1 MRRNDSEAESPVGE
15 PPVPVIPGHN
25 PPALF
30 SVSIMDLIEK
40 LESRLTGPLKAYYF
54 ANQERIQKALF
65 KALKAKKNEL
75 REKRV
80 ARKTTGSLAL
90 VANEPVS
97 TYPSVQAAKDAVVG
111 MVADLA
117 ALPPPLPEPFN
128 DDAGFSMATNGP
140 LRAFLARV
148 AGDYATDQDYLYAAR
163 LLITHSKTQLP
174 RQAVMGAVRTLED
187 YLKPGRLTK
196 PNAKKPDE
204 QDFHIYSRVK
214 LSRGSVPLTKTGS
227 LNWTYDPKTGYLS
240 LSTKTLD
247 LFAARDA
254 INEAGGNAVPRA
266 EEKGGYKHWYLDI
279 SIKEVPLLIDYLRDQ
294 YPDAADRLH
303 TSWEGWTEQAAKAP
317 EPRQIKKTAKQS
329 AKLPRPAT
337 GKATGDLRQGE
348 YYAPE
353 QKYPAFSWEV
363 TPAGVVVGLTT
374 RDRFQKRGGLP
385 GESLSALYSFTSYFN
400 RYGKRLTVDK
410 FKVLIPT
417 TPTQLAVF
425 MQEWREGAESEGELK
440 EIPAVFNYLPALSEA
455 WEKAGLDA
463 QVQLS
468 PGQIVTPQGI
478 EKDVYTVKAPR
489 RLVSEN
495 MQTVDLST
503 ITPKIHS
510 TWEELVR
517 GDNKQIVRDLSFVY
531 QWSRLLPK
539 EDGDVEMIR
548 TKGGDTREQS
558 QSRIRS
564 SGFKGETPLPSWG
577 RSIDT
582 IAAVAKELTEPSFS
596 VCRGVFVVPTSL
608 VDTNFI
614 PTLGAAWGVRSL
626 SAATE
631 ATKSKVVVIGTDNV
645 SEICGWFLYARY
657 RTNVQG
663 NKIVDKETGQYQKEI
678 ILNYY
683 SANLAQTGWGDDAQ
697 ELMPGWAKRVDL
709 KEKLQYQ
716 PFPVA
721 VILGEI
727 RAGFA
732 PRLTRALDLSN
743 EFVLSYTMRIALL
756 SEYMLNC
763 PKAFPVATAA
773 KLSDIPQPERTQI
786 ENMYDWNKMQYL
798 NKDYPGGPKLM
809 GLMEYQ
815 KIGAAY
821 VWLRGGRALIGDA
834 MGLGKTVQAIT
845 AVRMKAPQTL
855 PAVIVCPSS
864 VLYNWA
870 TEIERWYPGAN
881 VFVGTAAILGRLGDG
896 ELTDGERNADF
907 IILGWSSTSTYG
919 PRYYDRIKTLIV
931 DESHYGK
938 KFDSVRSIGARE
950 LAYRAE
956 YSIVMSG
963 TALDNAKLEE
973 LWPQLSMV
981 DPIAFGEAL
990 DGEGYYKY
998 TNNFVP
1004 SEKNTNFRGNIPTL
1018 DTVDN
1023 LRKRLS
1029 VMLRCYMVRRLKN
1042 QVPLGLGEKTRVYR
1056 EVMLTPAQRKIYD
1069 TEIAKVLEV
1078 VIQKIREKR
1087 IDAALKFIKDGN
1099 GKITVYQATEMANE
1113 LEYNPKKIAGTAFVV
1128 YLIARQAVAKV
1139 KTPFAIETIVT
1150 RLKEYPNDPVVVF
1163 VEFDANM
1170 ELIKEALDNR
1180 NIPYVFIDGSVSP
1193 LERRRRVEAF
1203 QKDRDNSKV
1212 KVFIG
1217 TRAAREGITLTRA
1230 NYTLF
1235 VDRWYVP
1242 AWEEQAEDRTYR
1254 YTQNRDVT
1262 IEFLVVKDTIDEQL
1276 NALIERKRQI
1286 IGDVVG
1292 EDKFEELEEKGDKVV
1307 DEEYAGDLMET
1318 LRANIE
1324 GLSGL
1329 TEEDTI
1335 IDEQMVRDAAAKDD
1349 DFSDKG
1355 VEAVRDPGTRA
1366 FKQKEMY
1373 DYVKKVGGSASYITL
1388 DEAGYNKTMI
1398 SAGIK
1403 AGYFK
1408 SVTIPRVLKNSGK
1421 ARTNG
1426 LYEPGTPAPLTLA
1439 DIPKFKIQPGQMK
1452 LHRIVGHK
1460 VAANP
1465 RRVTA
1470 LIPKRRR

>member
-1 MRRNDSEAESPVGE
+1 MRRNDSEMESPVGE
-15 PPVPVIPGHN
+15 PPVPDLPGYN
-25 PPALF
+25 VPALF
-30 SVSIMDLIEK
+30 SVTVLDLIER
-40 LESRLTGPLKAYYF
+40 LESRLSGALKSYYF

-80 ARKTTGSLAL
+80 ARKTTGSVVL
-90 VANEPVS
+90 VASEPVAV
-97 TYPSVQAAKDAVVG
+97 YPNVQAAKDAVVS

-117 ALPPPLPEPFN
+117 ALPPPLPEPFK

-140 LRAFLARV
+140 LRAFLSRV
-148 AGDYATDQDYLYAAR
+148 AGGYAEDQDYLYAAR

-174 RQAVMGAVRTLED
+174 REAVMGAVRTLED
-187 YLKPGRLTK
+187 YLKPERLTK
-196 PNAKKPDE
+196 PKAQRPDE

-214 LSRGSVPLTKTGS
+214 LARGSVPLTKTAN
-227 LNWTYDPKTGYLS
+227 LNWIYDPKTGYLS

-247 LFAARDA
+247 LFATRDA

-266 EEKGGYKHWYLDI
+266 EERGGHKNWYLDI

-294 YPDAADRLH
+294 YPNAADRLQ
-303 TSWEGWTEQAAKAP
+303 TAWEGWTEQAAKAP
-317 EPRQIKKTAKQS
+317 EPRQIKKTGKQS
-329 AKLPRPAT
+329 AKLPRPAA

-348 YYAPE
+348 YYAPD

-363 TPAGVVVGLTT
+363 TPAGVMVGLTT
-374 RDRFQKRGGLP
+374 RDRFQKKGGLP
-385 GESLSALYSFTSYFN
+385 GESLSALFSFSSYFT

-410 FKVLIPT
+410 FKVLVPT

-425 MQEWREGAESEGELK
+425 LQEWREATDSEGDLK
-440 EIPAVFNYLPALSEA
+440 EIPAVFAYLPALYEA

-468 PGQIVTPQGI
+468 PAQMVTPRGV
-478 EKDVYTVKAPR
+478 EKEVYTARAPR
-489 RLVSEN
+489 RLASEKAES
-495 MQTVDLST
+495 VDLST
-503 ITPKIHS
+503 ITPKLHD

-517 GDNKQIVRDLSFVY
+517 GNSKQIVRDLSFVY

-539 EDGDVEMIR
+539 VDEAAQTIKG
-548 TKGGDTREQS
+548 KGGGREES
-558 QSRIRS
+558 QSKIQS
-564 SGFKGETPLPSWG
+564 SGFSGETPLPSWG
-577 RSIDT
+577 RTIDT
-582 IAAVAKELTEPSFS
+582 IAAIAKELPEPSFS
-596 VCRGVFVVPTSL
+596 ACRGVFVLPTAM
-608 VDTNFI
+608 VDTDFL
-614 PTLGAAWGVRSL
+614 PQLGSAWGLRPL
-626 SAATE
+626 LTATE
-631 ATKSKVVVIGTDNV
+631 ATKSKIVVIGTDNV
-645 SEICGWFLYARY
+645 SEICGWFLYANY
-657 RTNVQG
+657 RKDIKG
-663 NKIVDKETGQYQKEI
+663 NKIQDKATGQYQKEI
-678 ILNYY
+678 ILNFY
-683 SANLAQTGWGDDAQ
+683 SANLAQNGYGASTY
-697 ELMPGWAKRVDL
+697 ELMPGWGGRVDL
-709 KEKLQYQ
+709 NQIIQYQ
-716 PFPVA
+716 PFPVPVA
-721 VILGEI
+721 LGEV
-727 RAGFA
+727 RAAYA
-732 PRLTRALDLSN
+732 PRLARALDLSD
-743 EFVLSYTMRIALL
+743 EFVLSYTLRIALL
-756 SEYMLNC
+756 SDYMLNC
-763 PKAFPVATAA
+763 PKAFPVAAAA
-773 KLSDIPQPERTQI
+773 KFSDIPQPERAQI

-798 NKDYPGGPKLM
+798 NKDYPGGPKMM

-845 AVRMKAPQTL
+845 AVRMRAPQTL
-855 PAVIVCPSS
+855 PAVVVCPSS

-870 TEIERWYPGAN
+870 AEIERWYPGAN
-881 VFVGTAAILGRLGDG
+881 VFVGTGPILGKLGDG
-896 ELTDGERNADF
+896 ELTDVERNADF
-907 IILGWSSTSTYG
+907 IIMGWSSTSKYG

-950 LAYRAE
+950 LAYQAQ

-981 DPIAFGEAL
+981 DPVAFGEAL

-1004 SEKNTNFRGNIPTL
+1004 SERNTSFRGNIPTL
-1018 DTVDN
+1018 DSVDN

-1056 EVMLTPAQRKIYD
+1056 EVLLTPGQREIYD
-1069 TEIAKVLEV
+1069 TEMAKVLEV
-1078 VIQKIREKR
+1078 VIQRIREKR
-1087 IDAALKFIKDGN
+1087 IEAALKFIKNGK

-1150 RLKEYPNDPVVVF
+1150 RLKEHPNDPVVVF

-1170 ELIKEALDNR
+1170 ALIKEALSAR
-1180 NIPYVFIDGSVSP
+1180 NIPFVFIDGSVPP

-1212 KVFIG
+1212 KVFVG

-1254 YTQNRDVT
+1254 YTQTRDVT
-1262 IEFLVVKDTIDEQL
+1262 IEFLVVKNTIDEKL

-1286 IGDVVG
+1286 ISDVVG
-1292 EDKFEELEEKGDKVV
+1292 EDKFEEIEEEGDEAVA
-1307 DEEYAGDLMET
+1307 DEYAGDLMET
-1318 LRANIE
+1318 LRASIE
-1324 GLSGL
+1324 GLSSL

-1335 IDEQMVRDAAAKDD
+1335 IDEQMVRDAAAEDD
-1349 DFSDKG
+1349 AFLDEG
-1355 VEAVRDPGTRA
+1355 VQVVRDPGTRA
-1366 FKQKEMY
+1366 FKQKELY
-1373 DYVKKVGGSASYITL
+1373 EYIKKLGGMASYPVL
-1388 DEAGYNKTMI
+1388 EEAGYTKAGVA
-1398 SAGIK
+1398 SGIK

-1408 SVTIPRVLKNSGK
+1408 SIKIPRVLKNNGLV
-1421 ARTNG
+1421 RTNDSDG
-1426 LYEPGTPAPLTLA
+1426 SYAVTPLTLA
-1439 DIPKFKIQPGQMK
+1439 DIPKFKVQPGQMK
-1452 LHRIVGHK
+1452 LRRITEHK
-1460 VAANP
+1460 VKENP

>member
-1 MRRNDSEAESPVGE
+1 MRRNDSEMESPVGE
-15 PPVPVIPGHN
+15 PPVPSIPGHN

-30 SVSIMDLIEK
+30 SVTVLDLIER
-40 LESRLTGPLKAYYF
+40 LESRLTGPLRAYYF
-54 ANQERIQKALF
+54 AHQERIQKALF
-65 KALKAKKNEL
+65 NALKEKKNEL

-80 ARKTTGSLAL
+80 IRKTTGSIAQ
-90 VANEPVS
+90 VSNEAVY
-97 TYPSVQAAKDAVVG
+97 TYPNVQAAKDAVVG

-117 ALPPPLPEPFN
+117 VLPPPLPKPYN
-128 DDAGFSMATNGP
+128 DDAGFSLATNGA
-140 LRAFLARV
+140 LRAFLSRV
-148 AGDYATDQDYLYAAR
+148 AGGYADDQDYLYAAR

-174 RQAVMGAVRTLED
+174 RQAVMGAVRTLEN
-187 YLKPGRLTK
+187 YLKPARLTK
-196 PNAKKPDE
+196 PGAKKPDE
-204 QDFHIYSRVK
+204 QDFHIYSRTP
-214 LSRGSVPLTKTGS
+214 LARGSIPLTKTGN
-227 LNWTYDPKTGYLS
+227 LNWRYDPKTGYLS

-247 LFAARDA
+247 LFTAQNA

-266 EEKGGYKHWYLDI
+266 EEKGGYKNWYLDI

-294 YPDAADRLH
+294 YPNAADRLQ

-317 EPRQIKKTAKQS
+317 APRQIKKGSKQS
-329 AKLPRPAT
+329 ARLPRPAT
-337 GKATGDLRQGE
+337 GKVTGALHQGE
-348 YYAPE
+348 YYAPD
-353 QKYPAFSWEV
+353 QRHPAFSWEV
-363 TPAGVVVGLTT
+363 TPAGVMVGLTT

-385 GESLSALYSFTSYFN
+385 GESVSALFSFSGYFN

-410 FKVLIPT
+410 YKVLVPT

-425 MQEWREGAESEGELK
+425 LQEWREGADSEGDLK
-440 EIPAVFNYLPALSEA
+440 EIPAVFAYLPALAEA

-468 PGQIVTPQGI
+468 PGQMVTPQGI
-478 EKDVYTVKAPR
+478 EKEVYTARAPR
-489 RLVSEN
+489 RLALGGGE
-495 MQTVDLST
+495 TVDLST
-503 ITPKIHS
+503 MTPKLHD
-510 TWEELVR
+510 TWEELVS
-517 GDNKQIVRDLSFVY
+517 GDSKQIVRDLSFVY

-539 EDGDVEMIR
+539 EDKAAEMVRI
-548 TKGGDTREQS
+548 KGGDAREQS
-558 QSRIRS
+558 QSKIQS
-564 SGFKGETPLPSWG
+564 SGFKGETPLPSWS

-596 VCRGVFVVPTSL
+596 ACRGVFVVPTSM
-608 VDTNFI
+608 VGTDFI
-614 PTLGAAWGVRSL
+614 PQLGDAWGLRAL
-626 SAATE
+626 AAATD
-631 ATKSKVVVIGTDNV
+631 ATKSKIVIIGTDNV
-645 SEICGWFLYARY
+645 SEICGWFLYAKY
-657 RTNVQG
+657 RTDIRG
-663 NKIVDKETGQYQKEI
+663 NKIVDKETGQYQKEV

-683 SANLAQTGWGDDAQ
+683 SANLAQTGYGEDTY
-697 ELMPGWAKRVDL
+697 ELMPGWGKRIDL
-709 KEKLQYQ
+709 KENLKYA
-716 PFPVA
+716 PFPVP
-721 VILGEI
+721 VVLGEI
-727 RAGFA
+727 RAGYV
-732 PRLTRALDLSN
+732 PRLARALDLSN

-756 SEYMLNC
+756 SAYMLNC
-763 PKAFPVATAA
+763 PKAFPVAAAA
-773 KLSDIPQPERTQI
+773 KFSDIPQPERAQI
-786 ENMYDWNKMQYL
+786 ENMYDWDKMQYL
-798 NKDYPGGPKLM
+798 NKDYPGGPKMM

-845 AVRMKAPQTL
+845 AVRMRAPQTL
-855 PAVIVCPSS
+855 PVVVVCPSS

-870 TEIERWYPGAN
+870 AEIDRWYPGAK
-881 VFVGTAAILGRLGDG
+881 VFVGTGPILGKLGDG
-896 ELTDGERNADF
+896 ELTDAERNADF
-907 IILGWSSTSTYG
+907 IIMGWSSTSKYG

-950 LAYRAE
+950 LSYQAE

-981 DPIAFGEAL
+981 DPVAFGEAL

-1004 SEKNTNFRGNIPTL
+1004 SEKNTSFKGNIPTL

-1023 LRKRLS
+1023 LRKRLG

-1056 EVMLTPAQRKIYD
+1056 EVLLTPAQRKIYD
-1069 TEIAKVLEV
+1069 TEMAKVLEV
-1078 VIQKIREKR
+1078 VIQRIREKR
-1087 IDAALKFIKDGN
+1087 IDAALKFIHDGK

-1150 RLKEYPNDPVVVF
+1150 RLKEHPNDPVVVF
-1163 VEFDANM
+1163 VEFDENM
-1170 ELIKEALDNR
+1170 GLIRQALDAR
-1180 NIPYVFIDGSVSP
+1180 SIPYVYIDGKVPP

-1254 YTQNRDVT
+1254 YTQTRDVT

-1292 EDKFEELEEKGDKVV
+1292 EDKFEELQEKGDKVV
-1307 DEEYAGDLMET
+1307 EEEYATDLMET

-1335 IDEQMVRDAAAKDD
+1335 IDEQMVRDAAAEDD
-1349 DFSDKG
+1349 AFTDKG
-1355 VEAVRDPGTRA
+1355 VQAIRDPGTSRP
-1366 FKQKEMY
+1366 KQREIYKY
-1373 DYVKKVGGSASYITL
+1373 LQSVGGSATYAAL
-1388 DEAGYNKTMI
+1388 EAAGLPAERAK
-1398 SAGIK
+1398 AGIE

-1408 SVTIPRVLKNSGK
+1408 VVTIPRVLKN
-1421 ARTNG
+1421 NG
-1426 LYEPGTPAPLTLA
+1426 LVRTDDNDGSFVVPPLTLA
-1439 DIPKFKIQPGQMK
+1439 DIPKFKVQPGQFK
-1452 LHRIVGHK
+1452 LRQIVDRK
-1460 VAANP
+1460 VTENP
-1465 RRVTA
+1465 RRVSA
-1470 LIPKRRR
+1470 LVPKRHR